1 MVSLRTPLTSSGF
14 MALIGWDRA
23 ATTAVMDINESF
35 ILCCA
40 DTMGD

>member
-23 ATTAVMDINESF
+23 AKTAAMDINENF
-35 ILCCA
+35 MLYCA
-40 DTMGD
+40 DAMG